1 VLQEVFFNIYRYPHR
16 FNAEREDAFR
26 VWSAMIVRNTV
37 LKHLRSLGRASK
49 GQVVADEL
57 LVQPAVPSA
66 SPLSGAIEAE
76 SQDECARVYLTY
88 LHLYLHFYGMLSER
102 ERAALHMVEVEESSY
117 RAAAEA
123 LGIKLENLK
132 MVIFRARR
140 KIHRAMRRAFEGL
153 SAECRPA
160 RDPRAL
166 AAGAERGA
174 LLRLDDEPEAR
185 ASEVE

>member
-1 VLQEVFFNIYRYPHR
+1 
-16 FNAEREDAFR
+16 
-26 VWSAMIVRNTV
+26 MIVRNTV

-49 GQVVADEL
+49 NQVVVDDL
-57 LVQPAVPSA
+57 LTQPSVPSS

-76 SQDECARVYLTY
+76 SQSECARVYLTY
-88 LHLYLHFYGMLSER
+88 LHLYLHFYGMLSDR
-102 ERAALHMVEVEESSY
+102 ERAALHMVEVEETSY

-140 KIHRAMRRAFEGL
+140 KIHRAMRRVFEGL
-153 SAECRPA
+153 TADCRPA

-166 AAGAERGA
+166 GLGAVALAADAGRAEFLGQ
-174 LLRLDDEPEAR
+174 DDGPEAD
-185 ASEVE
+185 ASEDE